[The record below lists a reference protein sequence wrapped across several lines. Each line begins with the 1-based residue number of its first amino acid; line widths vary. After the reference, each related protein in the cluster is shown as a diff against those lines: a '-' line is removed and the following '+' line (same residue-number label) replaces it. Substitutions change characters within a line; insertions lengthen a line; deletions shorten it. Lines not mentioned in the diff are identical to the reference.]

1 MVKLIKKIL
10 ISFKYG
16 IEKFKKSLFPKNK
29 EIVISI
35 SEITLGEEFF
45 SQYKEI
51 LAKYPELKNFR
62 RIIKD
67 SSLEELEKMINNYQN
82 IENFDNYLENNEI
95 ERWKCLL
102 ISMYRCRFK

>member
-1 MVKLIKKIL
+1 MIKLIKKIL
-10 ISFKYG
+10 ISFKNG
-16 IEKFKKSLFPKNK
+16 IKNLKKIMIPNNK
-29 EIVISI
+29 KIVISA

-51 LAKYPELKNFR
+51 LVKYPELKNFR
-62 RIIKD
+62 RIVKD
-67 SSLEELEKMINNYQN
+67 SSKEDLDDMINNYQN
-82 IENFDNYLENNEI
+82 IKNFDNYLENNEI